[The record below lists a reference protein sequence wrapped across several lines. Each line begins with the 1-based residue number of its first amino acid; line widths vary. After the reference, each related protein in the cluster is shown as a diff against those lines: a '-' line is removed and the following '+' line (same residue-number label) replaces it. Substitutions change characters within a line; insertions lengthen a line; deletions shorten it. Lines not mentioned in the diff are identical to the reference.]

1 MLEIILTRED
11 ANTEVALLTEWLAP
25 DGAEVR
31 KGDPVCVVETT
42 KASLEFEA
50 PGTGTLV
57 HLYEGGAEVE
67 LGRTIALIA
76 ESIDELEE
84 ARARRDDTP
93 STPREATAPSQ
104 RKATKKAVELAE
116 RHGIDLDAIDK
127 QGFITGED
135 VEALVAAQAAAEEPV
150 DPVLAGVSIENVTLP
165 ASLALEETVGAV
177 DETLL
182 ESLRTEPDGFRAL
195 SSEEKVAAYRE
206 HGAVIGEGVVLDAG
220 TLIVAPRIVLGDGVR
235 IGAGG
240 TIECDEIAAI
250 GAVTHFGPGLDLRC
264 RRAFVGAG
272 VHASGSIAIGGG
284 GHRDPWATLT
294 IGDSAFLGDSAFV
307 NVCRPV
313 LIGSEVFLT
322 MRSMIVTHNIGHS
335 LLEGFENR
343 FAAVVLEDRSQIGLG
358 TVVYAGCRV
367 GREAI
372 VASNSYVVSD
382 IPAGALAIGVPA
394 KAVGHAKRTLS
405 RQQQAELARRMIDE
419 LQELIALRGNA
430 VEPLAGVQ
438 GFAVSAGEARSHI
451 VLVERLRAG
460 DELPAGAAE
469 TVVLTLEY
477 AGDTPPDG
485 TAVIDLLGRQLH
497 GTGGVALETVREF
510 CRKRGIKL
518 SPGPWRYPG
527 GLI

>member
-11 ANTEVALLTEWLAP
+11 ANTEVALLTEWLAA

-31 KGDPVCVVETT
+31 RGEPVCVVETT
-42 KASLEFEA
+42 KASLELEA
-50 PGTGTLV
+50 PGDGTLV
-57 HLYEGGAEVE
+57 HLYAAGAEIE

-76 ESIDELEE
+76 ESAEELEQ
-84 ARARRDDTP
+84 ARTGRDHA
-93 STPREATAPSQ
+93 ETAAPAPAAPAQ

-127 QGFITGED
+127 PGFITAED
-135 VEALVAAQAAAEEPV
+135 VEALLATRTAAAEPAA
-150 DPVLAGVSIENVTLP
+150 PALAGVSTENVTLP
-165 ASLALEETVGAV
+165 ASFTLGEEVGAV
-177 DETLL
+177 DDEFL
-182 ESLRTEPDGFRAL
+182 ESLRHAPDRFRAL
-195 SSEEKVAAYRE
+195 PSEEKVAAYRE
-206 HGAVIGEGVVLDAG
+206 HGAVVGDGVVLEEG
-220 TLIVAPRIVLGDGVR
+220 TLIVAPRIVLGDRVR
-235 IGAGG
+235 IGRGG

-264 RRAFVGAG
+264 RRAFVGEG
-272 VHASGSIAIGGG
+272 VHASGSIVIGGG

-294 IGDSAFLGDSAFV
+294 IGDSAFLGDGAFV

-358 TVVYAGCRV
+358 SVVYAGCRV

-405 RQQQAELARRMIDE
+405 RQQQRELAGRMVEE
-419 LQELIALRGNA
+419 LQELLELRGHP
-430 VEPLAGVQ
+430 VEPLAGAH
-438 GFAVSAGEARSHI
+438 GFAVEADGARNH
-451 VLVERLRAG
+451 VVFRERHRPEE
-460 DELPAGAAE
+460 DLPDGATA

-477 AGDTPPDG
+477 AGEPPAQG
-485 TAVIDLLGRQLH
+485 VAVIDLLGRQLY
-497 GTGGVALETVREF
+497 GTGGVVLDTVREL